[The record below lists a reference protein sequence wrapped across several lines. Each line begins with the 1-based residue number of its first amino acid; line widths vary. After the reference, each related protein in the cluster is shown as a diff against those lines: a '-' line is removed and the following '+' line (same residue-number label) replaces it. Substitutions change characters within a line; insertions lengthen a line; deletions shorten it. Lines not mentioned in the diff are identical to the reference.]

1 MQNPRGSGGE
11 FVTVSS
17 RELAIL
23 LGLPVPTE
31 QQQSVIE
38 APLTPALV
46 VAGAG
51 SGKTETM
58 ANRVVWLIANDLVS
72 PDQVLGL
79 TFTRKAAGGLSER
92 IARRITQLRL
102 AQSAGSLPQGTSR
115 SDPERAEFD
124 QPTVSTYNSFA
135 SALFRENALL
145 IGREPES
152 ALLGDASSW
161 QLARQVVIQS
171 TDDRLVAFG
180 SGIDAITERVLEL
193 SHQLSDNV
201 ADPERV
207 TAFAERFVGL
217 AELPYTAGK
226 AKATPYASVT
236 RAVTDVAALGPL
248 VRLAEQYAL
257 EKRRRGLL
265 EFSDQVALALAIC
278 ARSPATV
285 QSYRD
290 RYRVVLL
297 DEYQDTSVVQTRLLS
312 SLFSRHGVMAVGDPH
327 QSIYGWR
334 GASAA
339 NLARFASDFGTAGQY
354 ALSTSWRNA
363 TSILDAA
370 NLIVAPLSA
379 ASPIAVESLRPRP
392 AAPAGT
398 LTGAYFDDIVLE
410 SRAVAA
416 WMKRELDEPS
426 GDGLGRTAA
435 MLFRQRRHMALFA
448 RALEELRVPHH
459 ILGLG
464 GLLSTPEIVDLVS
477 ALRVVHDPT
486 AGSELI
492 RLLAGARWAI
502 GPRDLKELASVAG
515 WLHSRHW
522 SQVALSDEVKQRM
535 RDSVAVDDG
544 RSIVDALDF
553 VGEAPAGHGQLAG
566 FSPLGLERLRAAA
579 RQLAFF
585 RSRAGLALPDL
596 VRLVEQELLLDIE
609 VVANESSGLGAANLY
624 AFRDE
629 LAGFLASDEQST
641 LGAFLGWL
649 ARAERNDTMGP
660 RSEDAERGTVQLL
673 TIHGAKGLEWEV
685 VAVPR
690 MSADELPAASREGN
704 GWVRFGQ
711 LPYEFRGDA
720 RELPELEW
728 EAAENQAEFD
738 AALKLFKARLAERHQ
753 AEERRLGY
761 VAVTRARDSLLLT
774 GAFWGGQGRPRSPGA
789 FLAELADA
797 GLIDELPTES
807 AFEDNP
813 LMGEAEVQQWP
824 LDPLGTRRTV
834 VERAAALV
842 LASGQS
848 PGSAGVWQ
856 RDLDLLLAERESAA
870 RSADRVTLPE
880 RIPASRFKDFVGDP
894 VGVARALRRPMP
906 ERPYRATRLG
916 TRFHGWVEARYGASS
931 PSELVDAAAF
941 ELDLDG
947 QGDDLDLAELGRL
960 QGIFESSRWAQL
972 RPVDVEIEIHL
983 PFDSRIV
990 ICKIDAVYALDGE
1003 RFEIVD
1009 WKTGKAPSDAHDL
1022 EQKQLQLAL
1031 YRLAYAR
1038 WKGIDPAKIDAVFFY
1053 VSDDAIIRPERLF
1066 DEQQLLSAWRAATA
1080 PAGS

>member
-1 MQNPRGSGGE
+1 M
-11 FVTVSS
+11 TVSS
-17 RELAIL
+17 LELARL
-23 LGLPVPTE
+23 LGLPEPTT
-31 QQQSVIE
+31 QQQRVIE

-58 ANRVVWLIANDLVS
+58 ANRVVWLLANDLVS

-79 TFTRKAAGGLSER
+79 TFTRKAAGGLAER
-92 IARRITQLRL
+92 IAKRITQLRL
-102 AQSAGSLPQGTSR
+102 VQSQRPDLMSAADR
-115 SDPERAEFD
+115 DPERAEFD

-135 SALFRENALL
+135 SALFRDNALL

-152 ALLGDASSW
+152 ALLNDASSW
-161 QLARQVVIQS
+161 QLARHIVVQS
-171 TDDRLVAFG
+171 ADERLVGLG
-180 SGIDAITERVLEL
+180 SSIDTITEKVLDL

-201 ADPERV
+201 ADSSAV
-207 TAFAERFVGL
+207 GLYAERFVGIG
-217 AELPYTAGK
+217 ELPYTNGK
-226 AKATPYASVT
+226 PKSAPYASVT
-236 RAVTDVAALGPL
+236 KAVSDVAALGPL
-248 VRLAEQYAL
+248 LELADQYAL

-265 EFSDQVALALAIC
+265 EFSDQVALALAISR
-278 ARSPATV
+278 RSPATV
-285 QSYRD
+285 QAYRD

-297 DEYQDTSVVQTRLLS
+297 DEYQDTSVVQTELLS
-312 SLFSRHGVMAVGDPH
+312 ALFADHGVMAVGDPH

-339 NLARFASDFGTAGQY
+339 NLARFAADFGAASEY

-363 TSILDAA
+363 TTILDAA
-370 NLIVAPLSA
+370 NLVVAPLSA
-379 ASPIAVESLRPRP
+379 ASPVNVESLRPRP
-392 AAPAGT
+392 AAPIGT

-410 SRAVAA
+410 SRAVAQ
-416 WMKRELDEPS
+416 WLKTELGRPAA
-426 GDGLGRTAA
+426 DGLPRTAA
-435 MLFRQRRHMALFA
+435 ILFRQRRHMGMFA
-448 RALEELRVPHH
+448 RALDDVGVPHH

-477 ALRVVHDPT
+477 ALRVIHDPT

-492 RLLAGARWAI
+492 RLLSGARWAI
-502 GPRDLKELASVAG
+502 GPLDLKALAAVAG

-522 SQVALSDEVKQRM
+522 SQGALSDEVKQRM

-566 FSPLGLERLRAAA
+566 FTEVGLERLRAAA

-596 VRLVEQELLLDIE
+596 VRLVEQELMLDIE
-609 VVANESSGLGAANLY
+609 VIANESSGLGAANLY

-629 LAGFLASDEQST
+629 LAGFLAAEEQAT

-649 ARAERNDTMGP
+649 ARAERDDTMGP
-660 RSEDAERGTVQLL
+660 RSDDAERGTVQLL
-673 TIHGAKGLEWEV
+673 TIHGAKGLEWEI

-690 MSADELPAASREGN
+690 MTADELPAASREGT
-704 GWVRFGQ
+704 GWVRPGQ
-711 LPYEFRGDA
+711 LPFEFRGDA
-720 RELPELEW
+720 RELPRLDW
-728 EAAENQAEFD
+728 QAVDNQAEFD
-738 AALKLFKARLAERHQ
+738 AALKKFKAELSERHQ

-761 VAVTRARDSLLLT
+761 VAITRAQDALLLT
-774 GAFWGGQGRPRSPGA
+774 GAFWGGQGKPRPPGV
-789 FLAELADA
+789 FLAELAGA

-813 LMGEAEVQQWP
+813 LMGEAEIESWP
-824 LDPLGTRRTV
+824 LDPLGKRRRV

-842 LASGQS
+842 TAEIDN
-848 PGSAGVWQ
+848 PRSAGVWQ
-856 RDLDLLLAERESAA
+856 HDLDLLLAERDAAA
-870 RSADRVTLPE
+870 RAAAVAPLPD
-880 RIPASRFKDFVGDP
+880 RIPASRFKDFVTDP

-906 ERPYRATRLG
+906 EKPYRATRLG
-916 TRFHGWVEARYGASS
+916 TRFHGWVEARFGASS
-931 PSELVDAAAF
+931 ASELVDASWS
-941 ELDLDG
+941 ELDDEP
-947 QGDDLDLAELGRL
+947 QGDELDLAELERL
-960 QGIFESSRWAQL
+960 KGIFERSPWAAL

-983 PFDSRIV
+983 PFDGRIV
-990 ICKIDAVYALDGE
+990 ICKIDAVYAADGG

-1009 WKTGKAPSDAHDL
+1009 WKTGKAPSSAKDL

-1038 WKGIDPAKIDAVFFY
+1038 FKGIDPSLIDAVFYY

-1066 DEQQLLSAWRAATA
+1066 DEEELLASWRGAIA
-1080 PAGS
+1080 PVGS

>member
-1 MQNPRGSGGE
+1 M
-11 FVTVSS
+11 TVSS
-17 RELAIL
+17 RELARL
-23 LGLPVPTE
+23 LDLAEPTV
-31 QQQSVIE
+31 QQQAVIE
-38 APLTPALV
+38 APLSPALV

-58 ANRVVWLIANDLVS
+58 ANRVIWLLANNLVS

-79 TFTRKAAGGLSER
+79 TFTRKAAGGLADR
-92 IARRITQLRL
+92 MANRITQLRL
-102 AQSAGSLPQGTSR
+102 VQSR
-115 SDPERAEFD
+115 SPELLAAPRRDAEHAEFD

-135 SALFRENALL
+135 SALFRDNALL

-152 ALLGDASSW
+152 ALLNDASSW
-161 QLARQVVIQS
+161 QLARQIVTQS
-171 TDDRLVAFG
+171 TDERLIAFG
-180 SGIDAITERVLEL
+180 TSIDAITEKVLDL

-201 ADPERV
+201 ADASAVESY
-207 TAFAERFVGL
+207 AEQFIGI
-217 AELPYTAGK
+217 AELPYTSGK

-236 RAVTDVAALGPL
+236 KAVSDVAALGPL
-248 VRLAEQYAL
+248 LQLAEQYAL

-278 ARSPATV
+278 GRSPTTV
-285 QSYRD
+285 QAYRD

-297 DEYQDTSVVQTRLLS
+297 DEYQDTSVVQTELLS
-312 SLFSRHGVMAVGDPH
+312 ALFGGHGVMAVGDPH

-339 NLARFASDFGTAGQY
+339 NLARFATDFGAANEF

-363 TSILDAA
+363 TTILDAA
-370 NLIVAPLSA
+370 NLIVAPLSE
-379 ASPIAVESLRPRP
+379 ASPVTVQLLRPRP
-392 AAPAGT
+392 SAPVGT
-398 LTGAYFDDIVLE
+398 LVGAYFDDIVIE
-410 SRAVAA
+410 SRAVAQ
-416 WMKRELDEPS
+416 WLKGELGRPS
-426 GDGLGRTAA
+426 ADGLPKTAA
-435 MLFRQRRHMALFA
+435 ILFRQRRHMGLFA
-448 RALEELRVPHH
+448 RALDELRVPHH

-477 ALRVVHDPT
+477 ALRVIHDPT

-492 RLLAGARWAI
+492 RLLSGARWAI

-522 SQVALSDEVKQRM
+522 SQAALSDDVKQRM

-553 VGEAPAGHGQLAG
+553 VAEAPAGHGQLGG
-566 FSPLGLERLRAAA
+566 FSELGLERLRAAG

-596 VRLVEQELLLDIE
+596 VRLIEQELLLDIE
-609 VVANESSGLGAANLY
+609 VIANESSGLGAANLY

-629 LAGFLASDEQST
+629 LSGFLASDEQAT

-673 TIHGAKGLEWEV
+673 TIHGSKGLEWEV

-704 GWVRFGQ
+704 GWVRFGH
-711 LPYEFRGDA
+711 LPFEFRGDA
-720 RELPELEW
+720 RELPRLEW
-728 EAAENQAEFD
+728 QAVENQAEFD
-738 AALKLFKARLAERHQ
+738 AGLTIFKSELAVRHQ

-761 VAVTRARDSLLLT
+761 VAMTRAQDSLLLT
-774 GAFWGGQGRPRSPGA
+774 GAFWGGQGKPRPPGV
-789 FLAELADA
+789 FLAELAA
-797 GLIDELPTES
+797 GGLIEPLPTES
-807 AFEDNP
+807 AFQENP
-813 LMGEAEVQQWP
+813 LLGEAEIEQWP
-824 LDPLGTRRTV
+824 LDPLGGRRRV

-842 LASGQS
+842 LADSDLPHQ
-848 PGSAGVWQ
+848 AGMWQ
-856 RDLDLLLAERESAA
+856 RDLDLLLAERDAAA
-870 RSADRVTLPE
+870 RSAAVVPLPE
-880 RIPASRFKDFVGDP
+880 RIPASRFKDFVTDP
-894 VGVARALRRPMP
+894 TGVARALRRPMP
-906 ERPYRATRLG
+906 EKPYRATRLG

-931 PSELVDAAAF
+931 PSELVDASSA
-941 ELDLDG
+941 ELDFEQ
-947 QGDDLDLAELGRL
+947 QGDDRDLVELERL
-960 QGIFESSRWAQL
+960 QGIFENSRWAAQ

-983 PFDSRIV
+983 PFDGRII
-990 ICKIDAVYALDGE
+990 ICKIDAVYATDGG

-1009 WKTGKAPSDAHDL
+1009 WKTGKAPSDAKDL

-1038 WKGIDPAKIDAVFFY
+1038 WKRIDPTLIDAVFYY
-1053 VSDDAIIRPERLF
+1053 VSDDTIIRPERLF
-1066 DEQQLLSAWRAATA
+1066 DESQLLAAWRGATA

>member
-1 MQNPRGSGGE
+1 M
-11 FVTVSS
+11 TVSS
-17 RELAIL
+17 LELAGL
-23 LGLPVPTE
+23 LNLPEPTT
-31 QQQSVIE
+31 QQQAVIE
-38 APLTPALV
+38 APLAPALV

-58 ANRVVWLIANDLVS
+58 ANRVVWLLANNLVS

-79 TFTRKAAGGLSER
+79 TFTRKAAGGLADR
-92 IARRITQLRL
+92 VARRITQLRL
-102 AQSAGSLPQGTSR
+102 IQSQNPDRLAAPDR
-115 SDPERAEFD
+115 DPEHAEFD

-135 SALFRENALL
+135 SALFRDNALL

-152 ALLGDASSW
+152 ALLNDASSW
-161 QLARQVVIQS
+161 QLARQVVTQS
-171 TDDRLVAFG
+171 TDERLVAFG
-180 SGIDAITERVLEL
+180 SSVDAITERVLEL

-201 ADPERV
+201 ADASAV
-207 TAFAERFVGL
+207 GIYAERFTGI
-217 AELPYTAGK
+217 ADLPYTSGK

-236 RAVTDVAALGPL
+236 KAVSDVAALGPL
-248 VRLAEQYAL
+248 LGLAEQYAL

-278 ARSPATV
+278 GRSPATI
-285 QSYRD
+285 QAYRD

-297 DEYQDTSVVQTRLLS
+297 DEYQDTSVVQTELLS
-312 SLFSRHGVMAVGDPH
+312 ALFAGHGVMAVGDPH

-339 NLARFASDFGTAGQY
+339 NLARFARDFGSANEY

-363 TSILDAA
+363 STILDAA
-370 NLIVAPLSA
+370 NLLVAPLSA
-379 ASPIAVESLRPRP
+379 ASPVTVESLRARP
-392 AAPAGT
+392 AAPVGT
-398 LTGAYFDDIVLE
+398 LVGAYFDDIVIE
-410 SRAVAA
+410 SRAVAQWLRA
-416 WMKRELDEPS
+416 ELDGPS
-426 GDGLGRTAA
+426 KDGLPKTAA
-435 MLFRQRRHMALFA
+435 ILFRQRRHMGLFA
-448 RALEELRVPHH
+448 RALEELKVPHH

-477 ALRVVHDPT
+477 ALRVIHDPS

-492 RLLAGARWAI
+492 RLLSGARWAI
-502 GPRDLKELASVAG
+502 GPRDLKELAGVAG

-522 SQVALSDEVKQRM
+522 SQVALSDDVKQRM
-535 RDSVAVDDG
+535 RESVAADDG

-553 VGEAPAGHGQLAG
+553 VGEAPAGHSQLGG
-566 FSPLGLERLRAAA
+566 FSESGLTRLRAAA

-596 VRLVEQELLLDIE
+596 VRVVEQELLLDIE

-629 LAGFLASDEQST
+629 LSGFLASDEQAT

-673 TIHGAKGLEWEV
+673 TIHGSKGLEWEV

-690 MSADELPAASREGN
+690 MSADELPAASREGT

-711 LPYEFRGDA
+711 LPFEFRGDA
-720 RELPELEW
+720 RELPALEW
-728 EAAENQAEFD
+728 QSVENQAEFD
-738 AALKLFKARLAERHQ
+738 AGLKTFKSQLSDRHQ

-761 VAVTRARDSLLLT
+761 VAVTRAQDSLLLT
-774 GAFWGGQGRPRSPGA
+774 GAFWGGQGKPRPPSV
-789 FLAELADA
+789 FLAELADG
-797 GLIDELPTES
+797 GLIDALPTES
-807 AFEDNP
+807 AFEENP
-813 LMGEAEVQQWP
+813 LMGEAEIEQWP
-824 LDPLGTRRTV
+824 IDPLGTRRRV
-834 VERAAALV
+834 VERAVELVRGELENPRAA
-842 LASGQS
+842 GI
-848 PGSAGVWQ
+848 WQ
-856 RDLDLLLAERESAA
+856 RDLDLLLAERDAAA
-870 RSADRVTLPE
+870 RSASIVPLPE
-880 RIPASRFKDFVGDP
+880 RIPASRFKDFVTDP
-894 VGVARALRRPMP
+894 AGVARALRRPMP
-906 ERPYRATRLG
+906 EKPYRATRLG

-931 PSELVDAAAF
+931 PAELVDASAI
-941 ELDLDG
+941 ELDSEQ
-947 QGDDLDLAELGRL
+947 QGDDLDLVELVRL
-960 QGIFESSRWAQL
+960 QGVFENSRWAPL

-983 PFDSRIV
+983 PFDGRIV
-990 ICKIDAVYALDGE
+990 ICKIDAVYAIDGE

-1009 WKTGKAPSDAHDL
+1009 WKTGKAPSGAQDL
-1022 EQKQLQLAL
+1022 EEKQLQLAL

-1038 WKGIDPAKIDAVFFY
+1038 WKGIDPSQIDAVFYY

-1066 DEQQLLSAWRAATA
+1066 DEQQLLAAWRGATA
-1080 PAGS
+1080 PADS